1 MKTGREGQ
9 PARPNGAGVPRREF
23 LAGLAAVAAGV
34 AAVAKGLSDY
44 GFAPADL
51 RAIERDNALTL
62 FPRLKTA

>member
-9 PARPNGAGVPRREF
+9 PSRPNGAGVPRREF
-23 LAGLAAVAAGV
+23 LAGLAA
-34 AAVAKGLSDY
+34 L